1 MENFEIIDG
10 VVVSYFGK
18 EENVVIPEFVTKIG
32 KEAFKENN
40 DIKSVTIP
48 DSVEVI
54 GESAFELCENLT
66 SVRLPKNL
74 KVIESFAFSECTSL
88 SDVTLPLGVEEIY
101 PHAFFE
107 CRMKEVNIGPKLNI
121 LGLLAFGGFGNLV
134 TSFNVSKDNEH
145 FSSVNGVLYN
155 KDKTKL
161 LMYPQKRYEEC
172 FTPLSTV
179 KEIYDYAFTSLSNFD
194 TKEKA
199 MIIKINE
206 GAAKIG
212 EKAFFADIGAGDVYL
227 PSSIE
232 EIGEEAFASFGITSG
247 SKVHVIKGSKSEELL
262 RLIDNVNY
270 VVE

>member
-1 MENFEIIDG
+1 MENFEIINC
-10 VVVSYFGK
+10 VVVSYSGK
-18 EENVVIPEFVTKIG
+18 EENVVIPEGVTKIG

-40 DIKSVTIP
+40 DIKIVTIP

-54 GESAFELCENLT
+54 GKSAFELCENLT
-66 SVRLPKNL
+66 SVKFSKNL
-74 KVIESFAFSECTSL
+74 KIIESFAFSECTSL
-88 SDVTLPLGVEEIY
+88 SDVTLPSSVEEIY

-107 CRMKEVNIGPKLNI
+107 CKMKEVTLGPKLST

-134 TSFNVSKDNEH
+134 TAFNVSEDNEH

-172 FTPLSTV
+172 FTPISSV

-206 GAAKIG
+206 GATKIG

-232 EIGEEAFASFGITSG
+232 EIGEEAFGSFGITSG
-247 SKVHVIKGSKSEELL
+247 SKVHVIKGSKSEELI
-262 RLIDNVNY
+262 RLMDNVNY
-270 VVE
+270 VAD